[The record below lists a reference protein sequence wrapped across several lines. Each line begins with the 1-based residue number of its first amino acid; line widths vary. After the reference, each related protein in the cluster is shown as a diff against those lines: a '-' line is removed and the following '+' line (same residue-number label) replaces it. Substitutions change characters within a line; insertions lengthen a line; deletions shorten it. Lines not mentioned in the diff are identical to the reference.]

1 MYSKKQH
8 FARPWLLAGLL
19 LSIPAFYLV
28 LAAPKT
34 PYRDVGRILYAL
46 VVVLLAWDFAQE
58 IKRSRRFLTVWRSL
72 PTHLLSQ
79 VPSHFLEIFIVLGAL
94 LSVWQANSIWSE
106 TEWLLRLGFC
116 GIIFIRLTML
126 LSIFVVPNRLSQ
138 ILSLAVLMLGAAG
151 GGFYWLE
158 PKVGSYADGIW
169 LAFTTVSTVGYGD
182 IVPSTP
188 AARVFAV
195 FIVLL
200 GYALFSIVTASI
212 AALFIGEDEKRLE
225 RELHADIRALRKE
238 VIALREDLQSVLK
251 KSE

>member
-1 MYSKKQH
+1 MMTGIHSKTHH
-8 FARPWLLAGLL
+8 FVRPWLLAALL

-28 LAAPKT
+28 LTVPESL
-34 PYRDVGRILYAL
+34 YRDTGRILYVL
-46 VVVLLAWDFAQE
+46 VAVFLFGDFARE
-58 IKRSRRFLTVWRSL
+58 MKRHGRFLTVWRTL
-72 PTHLLSQ
+72 PTYL
-79 VPSHFLEIFIVLGAL
+79 LEILIVIGAL
-94 LSVWQANSIWSE
+94 MSAWQANSDWSE

-116 GIIFIRLTML
+116 GIIFMRLSIL
-126 LSIFVVPNRLSQ
+126 LSRFVAPNRLSQ
-138 ILSLAVLMLGAAG
+138 ILSLAVLMLGVAG
-151 GGFYWLE
+151 GVFYWLE

-188 AARVFAV
+188 AARIFAV

-200 GYALFSIVTASI
+200 GYALFSIVTATI

-225 RELHADIRALRKE
+225 RELHADIRELRKE
-238 VIALREDLQSVLK
+238 VIALREDLQNVLK